1 MENRKYLEK
10 QQKAISD
17 METRADVMAVA
28 FEGANYDENYKTER
42 QKLISNTYPTQ
53 VQLKKMDGDFAL
65 LKKELISTRN
75 ECRLVG

>member
-53 VQLKKMDGDFAL
+53 VQLKKWREISRS
-65 LKKELISTRN
+65 LKRN
-75 ECRLVG
+75 